1 LYCFVVWTFLE
12 KHLNANILNGHIKP
26 NIKSTRM
33 WRSIYRLPYHIVQI
47 NFTKK
52 YLMAITEPGETIG
65 ESYSRF
71 FLTGL
76 MQEVNMKHFFVNS

>member
-1 LYCFVVWTFLE
+1 
-12 KHLNANILNGHIKP
+12 
-26 NIKSTRM
+26 
-33 WRSIYRLPYHIVQI
+33 
-47 NFTKK
+47 
-52 YLMAITEPGETIG
+52 MAITEPVIG